1 MHPIKPLNSIAL
13 SSGVFLSHI
22 PSPTAYIEHVQF
34 HVKQKPHAH
43 TNFCPTTV
51 RNCLHHYLFVDI
63 IHYHQEEGGVLS
75 FRRATCGESAFYSS
89 RVAVI

>member
-34 HVKQKPHAH
+34 HVKQKPH

-75 FRRATCGESAFYSS
+75 FRRATCGESTFYSS